1 MDPSMV
7 WYIGCEDGSMI
18 PLFVTL
24 ATMIALA
31 GDAQP
36 PDSTSSVPTPS
47 ESSTPLSHGLLLSNY
62 LSRHHANVPAPA
74 YLTFTISPFTTTQYA
89 PQTRF
94 DAMLFGAGA
103 AGTLAMF
110 VGAIGNTIGAFDENT
125 TWIMTGA
132 AAAAGAIY
140 SGSRFKINAT
150 LRPEPW
156 SIPTGPPPSP

>member
-1 MDPSMV
+1 
-7 WYIGCEDGSMI
+7 MI
-18 PLFVTL
+18 SLIVTL
-24 ATMIALA
+24 ATVFALA
-31 GDAQP
+31 GGAQP
-36 PDSTSSVPTPS
+36 PDSTSSVATPRAAS
-47 ESSTPLSHGLLLSNY
+47 APLSQGLLLSNY
-62 LSRHHANVPAPA
+62 LSRHRADVPSPA
-74 YLTFTISPFTTTQYA
+74 YLTFTISPFTTTAYV
-89 PQTRF
+89 PETRF

-110 VGAIGNTIGAFDENT
+110 IGAIGNTIGAFDEDT